1 MHTFEND
8 TDEITEFVV
17 FRYVPDGTDKR
28 ELIKGDKNPGTEE
41 NMSKTAIFFATG
53 YEEIEALTVV
63 DILRRAGEEITM
75 VSITDERRVS
85 SSHGVEVTMDKVLS
99 EVNFDETDVI
109 VLPGGMPGTKNL
121 EACEALM
128 EQVDA
133 FVKAGKTVA
142 AVCAAPSILG
152 HRGHLKGKKACSFPD
167 RESELEGADVKQ
179 EPAVTDGNIITGRGM
194 GAAIPFGLAIL
205 EKLQGKEAADA
216 MAAKIVYK

>member
-1 MHTFEND
+1 
-8 TDEITEFVV
+8 
-17 FRYVPDGTDKR
+17 
-28 ELIKGDKNPGTEE
+28 
-41 NMSKTAIFFATG
+41 MSKTAIFFATG

-75 VSITDERRVS
+75 VSITDERSVT

-152 HRGHLKGKKACSFPD
+152 HRGHLKGKKACSFPTM
-167 RESELEGADVKQ
+167 ESQLEGADVKQ
-179 EPAVTDGNIITGRGM
+179 EPAVIDGNIITGRGM

-216 MAAKIVYK
+216 MGKSIVYL

>member
-1 MHTFEND
+1 
-8 TDEITEFVV
+8 
-17 FRYVPDGTDKR
+17 
-28 ELIKGDKNPGTEE
+28 
-41 NMSKTAIFFATG
+41 MSRTAIFFATG

-75 VSITDERRVS
+75 VSVTDERSVT

-121 EACEALM
+121 EACAALM

-133 FVKAGKTVA
+133 FVQAGKTVA

-152 HRGHLKGKKACSFPD
+152 HRGLLKGKKACS
-167 RESELEGADVKQ
+167 LVKASRTAQ
-179 EPAVTDGNIITGRGM
+179 
-194 GAAIPFGLAIL
+194 
-205 EKLQGKEAADA
+205 QS
-216 MAAKIVYK
+216 